1 MAVKFNKIKTIII
14 CVTIFIIWSGLSFY
28 RTISRNMNWFAD
40 KTLEA
45 SAEEV
50 IEREE
55 INTTDKGEF
64 TYALSWSKNGE
75 NWVCVNID
83 GFAEIVLDK
92 QYTEVTDFCNSGY
105 AMVKDSNGIKTL
117 IDRAGN
123 LRLCEYSY
131 ICDEI
136 LTNDFHANLI
146 VATQK
151 ITENGEE
158 KIGYGLI
165 NESLGWCK
173 APSTENEYLKE
184 FTKGIDGGVL
194 TNEKGDKLYFSR
206 IDVVIENVDEFL
218 FYDSNIAMYRKG
230 TDIYLID
237 KSGENERISMKNIA
251 KAGEWTEGTIFC
263 ELTDGRKVFND
274 INGKVILDVTNL
286 NIVNTPRFIAGYA
299 GIVVQT
305 EEGLKY
311 TVIDEEGKMMFEPKA
326 GEMCDTLTEKVYRIS
341 YLNAEQVRVI
351 EVINEKGEKLFDVAS
366 SITYFTNGYAIK
378 DNEIYVRTDGTEL
391 VLTKNVDK

>member
-1 MAVKFNKIKTIII
+1 MAVKNSQIKVIII
-14 CVTIFIIWSGLSFY
+14 CVIVFTIWAGLSFY
-28 RTISRNMNWFAD
+28 RTISRNMDWFD
-40 KTLEA
+40 TTVEV
-45 SAEEV
+45 SAEDI

-55 INTTDKGEF
+55 IKTTDKGEF
-64 TYALSWSKNGE
+64 TYALAWSKCGD
-75 NWVCVNID
+75 NWVCTNID

-105 AMVKDSNGIKTL
+105 AMVKDSNGVKTL

-131 ICDEI
+131 VCDEI

-151 ITENGEE
+151 VIEDGEE
-158 KIGYGLI
+158 KLGYGLI
-165 NESLGWCK
+165 NDSLGWCM
-173 APSTENEYLKE
+173 APSSKNEYLKE

-206 IDVVIENVDEFL
+206 INVVVEGVDEFL
-218 FYDSNIAMYRKG
+218 FYDNDIAMYRKG

-237 KSGENERISMKNIA
+237 KSGEHERVSMKNIA

-263 ELTDGRKVFND
+263 ELTDGRKVFNN
-274 INGKVILDVTNL
+274 INGEIILDVTNL
-286 NIVNTPRFIAGYA
+286 NIVNSPRFIEGYA
-299 GIVVQT
+299 GILMQT

-311 TVIDEEGKMMFEPKA
+311 TVIDDKGNMMFEPKA
-326 GEMCDTLTEKVYRIS
+326 GEMCDTLTGKVYRIS
-341 YLNAEQVRVI
+341 YLNAEQVRVT

-378 DNEIYVRTDGTEL
+378 DNEIYVRSDGTEL
-391 VLTKNVDK
+391 VLTKNVEK

>member
-1 MAVKFNKIKTIII
+1 MAVKNNQVKIIII
-14 CVTIFIIWSGLSFY
+14 CVVIFTLWAGMSFY
-28 RTISRNMNWFAD
+28 RTISRNMNWFD
-40 KTLEA
+40 TTVEV
-45 SAEEV
+45 SAEDI

-55 INTTDKGEF
+55 IKTTNKGEF
-64 TYALSWSKNGE
+64 TYALAWSKCGE
-75 NWVCVNID
+75 NWVCTNID

-105 AMVKDSNGIKTL
+105 AMVKDLNGVKTL

-131 ICDEI
+131 VCDEI
-136 LTNDFHANLI
+136 LTNDFHANLV

-151 ITENGEE
+151 VTEDGEE
-158 KIGYGLI
+158 KLGYGLI
-165 NESLGWCK
+165 NDSLGWCM
-173 APSTENEYLKE
+173 APSSKNEYLKE

-206 IDVVIENVDEFL
+206 INVVVEGVDEFL
-218 FYDSNIAMYRKG
+218 FYDSNLAMYRKG

-237 KSGENERISMKNIA
+237 KSGEHERVSMKNIA

-274 INGKVILDVTNL
+274 INGEIILDVTNL
-286 NIVNTPRFIAGYA
+286 NVVNSPRFIEGYA
-299 GIVVQT
+299 GILMQT

-311 TVIDEEGKMMFEPKA
+311 TVIDSKGNMMFEPKS
-326 GEMCDTLTEKVYRIS
+326 GEMCDTLTGKVYRIA
-341 YLNAEQVRVI
+341 YLNADQVRVT
-351 EVINEKGEKLFDVAS
+351 EVINEKGEKLFDVTS

-391 VLTKNVDK
+391 VLTKNVEK